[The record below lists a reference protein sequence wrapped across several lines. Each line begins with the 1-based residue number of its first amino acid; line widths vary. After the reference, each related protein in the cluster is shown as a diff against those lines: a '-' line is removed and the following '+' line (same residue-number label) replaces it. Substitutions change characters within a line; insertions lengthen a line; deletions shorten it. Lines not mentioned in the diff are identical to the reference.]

1 MAVNLSQIKN
11 LLLPGLY
18 EVSGQYDSIPTEF
31 SKLFKTQKST
41 MTVESSVQMRFL
53 GLAALKQEGGATTYD
68 NNAGQRYVYNARTQQ
83 VGLGFSMTDMA
94 LEDNLY
100 KKDFLPTVKALT
112 TSFKEFKEYQAAAIF
127 NDPTTVIAGIGG
139 DGKALAATDH
149 PVDNGTF
156 ANTFTVQQ
164 QLNETSLIQARTNV
178 RVNFVDEAGL
188 KRKFKTKQLVVHPHN
203 EPTAIRLLQ
212 TELRPGTAN
221 NDVNV
226 IQKMDGQALECVV
239 WDYLSSNY
247 YWYLTTNVEG
257 LIYFTRTP
265 FATKMQEDFTTDNL
279 MTQGKER
286 YCFSYNDPRA
296 LWVSTPSS

>member
-1 MAVNLSQIKN
+1 MAVNLSQIKSM
-11 LLLPGLY
+11 LLPGLY
-18 EVSGQYDSIPTEF
+18 KVTGQYDEIPTEY

-41 MTVESSVQMRFL
+41 MTVESSVQVRLL
-53 GLAALKQEGGATTYD
+53 GIAALQQEGASATYD
-68 NNAGQRYVYNARTQQ
+68 NNAGQRYIYNARTQQ
-83 VGLGFSMTDMA
+83 IGLGFAMTQMA

-100 KKDFLPTVKALT
+100 KKDFLPAVKSLGS
-112 TSFKEFKEYQAAAIF
+112 SFREFKEYQAAAVF
-127 NDPTTVIAGIGG
+127 NDPTTVISGISG
-139 DGKALAATDH
+139 DGQALASTAH

-156 ANTFTVQQ
+156 ANTFSVQQ
-164 QLNETSLIQARTNV
+164 QLSETSLIQARTNV

-188 KRKFKTKQLVVHPHN
+188 KRKFKTKKLVVHPHN
-203 EPTAIRLLQ
+203 EPTALRLLM

-226 IQKMDGQALECVV
+226 IQKMDGQSLELVV

-257 LIYFTRTP
+257 LIYFTRIP
-265 FATKMQEDFTTDNL
+265 YSTKMQEDFTTDNL
-279 MTQGKER
+279 LTQARER
-286 YCFSYNDPRA
+286 CCFTYNDPRS